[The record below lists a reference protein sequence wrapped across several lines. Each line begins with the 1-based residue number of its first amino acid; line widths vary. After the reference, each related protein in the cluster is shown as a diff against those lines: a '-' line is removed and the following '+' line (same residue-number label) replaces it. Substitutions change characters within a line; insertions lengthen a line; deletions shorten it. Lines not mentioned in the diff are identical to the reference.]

1 MQNARWTAISLT
13 FLFLFAAMIPMV
25 SALNEPH
32 DLATGLIEK
41 IIYVSS

>member
-1 MQNARWTAISLT
+1 MQNAQRTAIGLT

-32 DLATGLIEK
+32 DFEQSLLEK
-41 IIYVSS
+41 AS